1 MDPGSL
7 LFWLLAEME
16 MYEMGPDSRPNTKSA
31 NPDLVRGDLRA
42 NGIGMPPGMAVK
54 VKRTVNYIVLKSIFL
69 DCAKLQ
75 AASYL
80 SLKTIRSS
88 WPQHTDLDCRKISK
102 LAFYGRN
109 I

>member
-16 MYEMGPDSRPNTKSA
+16 MYEMGPDSRPNTKSV

-54 VKRTVNYIVLKSIFL
+54 VKRTVNYRGSPTSTVSTSTNSSSTHFQKALIKFHLYDFASKSPT
-69 DCAKLQ
+69 CTN
-75 AASYL
+75 STN
-80 SLKTIRSS
+80 TI
-88 WPQHTDLDCRKISK
+88 L
-102 LAFYGRN
+102 Y
-109 I
+109 